1 MWLHGLNNIMRCS
14 CAGASLVVRS
24 NIFATQHA
32 APLRPRRHARAAPP
46 ISTVDRQRL
55 GRRRRVRVAVAQA
68 AGGGAAEPADAASAA
83 AAGAARRA
91 LNNPGARRRV
101 GRQAARTRASVDPAL
116 SADALTVTV
125 GGVVRPNFALN
136 RRGLPPREAEV
147 VLTAPVLRG
156 RRAAVQ
162 LHTLGAT
169 SAPDGAAVV
178 VVRPPPSPFRPASA
192 PPPPAAS
199 PPAAADGLS
208 RWAAD
213 AAPAAADPSSSFQP
227 HFVVCKQLDAAALVK
242 KVERILDSD
251 LPFRMA
257 VDAAGG
263 MGVGDLHGLLE
274 RIAPKKP
281 PTTSDTQAAFEA
293 CAGGRDKVTVAEF
306 VATQVRAR
314 HENEEARKAP
324 RRRRRARRRRAAAAR
339 RSRRRAGCGSPPR
352 APRVGAAARGGRRRP
367 LGALARRLPRRRAAA
382 VDVEPPEP
390 PGGRLLVQPDARAR
404 AEGGGAAEEGCEV
417 GAKSR

>member
-1 MWLHGLNNIMRCS
+1 MQH
-14 CAGASLVVRS
+14 RS
-24 NIFATQHA
+24 ALGVTRA
-32 APLRPRRHARAAPP
+32 PRRPFRPWTDNVSADDVAFASPSLKRPAAAPP
-46 ISTVDRQRL
+46 SPRTLPPPPPPVPLAVLSVAPARAVVSGGKL
-55 GRRRRVRVAVAQA
+55 RV
-68 AGGGAAEPADAASAA
+68 
-83 AAGAARRA
+83 
-91 LNNPGARRRV
+91 
-101 GRQAARTRASVDPAL
+101 RASVDPAL
-116 SADALTVTV
+116 SSDALTVTV
-125 GGVVRPNFALN
+125 GGVVRPNFALK

-213 AAPAAADPSSSFQP
+213 AAPAAADEPSSFQP

-293 CAGGRDKVTVAEF
+293 CAGGRDKVTVANF

-314 HENEEARKAP
+314 HENEEARKAAEEAAA
-324 RRRRRARRRRAAAAR
+324 RETEARRCRETVSSARRLRLAAAAR
-339 RSRRRAGCGSPPR
+339 REWERRHEEGDGGHWAHWRGAYPDGELPPSTWSRQSHQ
-352 APRVGAAARGGRRRP
+352 VAAFSFNP
-367 LGALARRLPRRRAAA
+367 TLARELREAALLRR
-382 VDVEPPEP
+382 DV
-390 PGGRLLVQPDARAR
+390 R
-404 AEGGGAAEEGCEV
+404 
-417 GAKSR
+417 